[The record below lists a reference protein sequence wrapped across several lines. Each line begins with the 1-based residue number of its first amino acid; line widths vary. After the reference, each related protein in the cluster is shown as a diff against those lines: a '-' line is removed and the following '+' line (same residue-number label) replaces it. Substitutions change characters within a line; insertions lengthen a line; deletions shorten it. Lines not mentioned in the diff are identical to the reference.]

1 MLCSRYAKRYT
12 TVCMIIFDAII
23 LGIIEGATEFLPV
36 SSTGHL
42 IVAERLLGIYQP
54 SLFFNTVIQLGAIF
68 AAVIYLRKRIVE
80 LFRDLFVA
88 YRRNKPLLF
97 LLATVPVLVIGF
109 VFHSTIERLQGSVTV
124 VGVMSIL
131 IALLFA
137 WGERRYKKSLREGTA
152 NTTQNKLGWKEFLTI
167 GLWQSLSVIPGV
179 SRSGIT
185 VFGGITQKLS
195 FKDATEIAFLLAI
208 PAMSA
213 ASGYEFLKVYR
224 AGLDLSSN
232 LMQTTA
238 VGFIVSFVVA
248 LATISITL
256 PLLKRFGFTPFVIYR
271 IAMGILLLIFL
282 R

>member
-1 MLCSRYAKRYT
+1 MD
-12 TVCMIIFDAII
+12 IFHAII
-23 LGIIEGATEFLPV
+23 LGIIEGLTEFLPV

-42 IVAERLLGIYQP
+42 IVAERLLGIREP
-54 SLFFNTVIQLGAIF
+54 SLFFNTVIQMGAIL
-68 AAVIYLRKRIVE
+68 AAVIYLRKQIVE
-80 LFRDLFVA
+80 LLRDVFVA
-88 YRRNKPLLF
+88 KRRNRPLLF

-109 VFHSTIERLQGSVTV
+109 VFHSVIEQSQKSVTL

-131 IALLFA
+131 IALLFM
-137 WGERRYKKSLREGTA
+137 WGERAYAKSLKEDAKG
-152 NTTQNKLGWKEFLTI
+152 TTQNKLGWKEFLSI

-185 VFGGITQKLS
+185 VFGGITKKLS
-195 FKDATEIAFLLAI
+195 FKDATEVAFLLAI

-213 ASGYEFLKVYR
+213 ASGYEFLKVYK
-224 AGLDLSSN
+224 AGLDFSSN
-232 LMQTTA
+232 LVQTTA

-271 IAMGILLLIFL
+271 IAMGMLLLLFL

>member
-1 MLCSRYAKRYT
+1 MYMS
-12 TVCMIIFDAII
+12 VFHAII
-23 LGIIEGATEFLPV
+23 LGIIEGVTEFLPV

-42 IVAERLLGIYQP
+42 IIAERMLGIREP
-54 SLFFNTVIQLGAIF
+54 SLFFNTVIQLGAIL
-68 AAVIYLRKRIVE
+68 AAVIYLRKHIIE
-80 LFRDLFVA
+80 LVRDVFVA
-88 YRRNKPLLF
+88 DRRSKPLLF

-109 VFHSTIERLQGSVTV
+109 VFHSTIERLQGNVAV

-131 IALLFA
+131 IALLFV
-137 WGERRYKKSLREGTA
+137 WGERTYAKSVKERSVGV
-152 NTTQNKLGWKEFLTI
+152 TQNKLGWKEFLSI

-185 VFGGITQKLS
+185 VFGGITKKLS

-213 ASGYEFLKVYR
+213 AAGYELLK
-224 AGLDLSSN
+224 AFEEGLHISSN
-232 LMQTTA
+232 LMQTTT

-248 LATISITL
+248 LATISMTL
-256 PLLKRFGFTPFVIYR
+256 PLLKRYGFTPFVIYR